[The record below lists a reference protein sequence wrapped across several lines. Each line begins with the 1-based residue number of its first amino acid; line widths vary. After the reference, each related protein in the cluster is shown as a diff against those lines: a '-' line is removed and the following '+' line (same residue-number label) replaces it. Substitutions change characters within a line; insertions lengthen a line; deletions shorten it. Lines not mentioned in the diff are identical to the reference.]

1 MIIPDLMLGGV
12 PIVLHAGAPEFSAEG
27 VEGASTV
34 RMSLGSLVKMTHW
47 SGKARGTISAT
58 GWMPPGLDGL
68 DYSQPLELR
77 STQPETIT
85 TAATSAALSSLPRSD
100 CAPWALALVG
110 QEWVRTTCSY
120 SAGIATATAVP
131 GATLYAIYWFPVYQV
146 FATKPSKGLS
156 VGSAAHSWQINW
168 EEA

>member
-1 MIIPDLMLGGV
+1 MTLPDLMLGGV
-12 PIVLHAGAPEFSAEG
+12 PIVLHAGAPEVFAEG

-34 RMSLGSLVKMTHW
+34 RMSLGALVKMTHW
-47 SGKARGTISAT
+47 SGKARGSISAN

-85 TAATSAALSSLPRSD
+85 TTASSVALSSAPRPD
-100 CAPWALALVG
+100 HEPWALALLG
-110 QEWVRTTCSY
+110 REWMRTGCHY
-120 SAGIATATAVP
+120 SAGVATADPVP
-131 GATLYAIYWFPVYQV
+131 GATLYAIYWLPVYQV
-146 FATKPSKGLS
+146 FATKPGKGLS
-156 VGSAAHSWQINW
+156 VGNAAHSWQLSW

>member
-1 MIIPDLMLGGV
+1 MTFPHLMLGGV

-34 RMSLGSLVKMTHW
+34 RMSLGALVKMTHW
-47 SGKARGTISAT
+47 TGKARGSITGN

-68 DYSQPLELR
+68 DYSQALELR

-85 TAATSAALSSLPRSD
+85 TPALSAALSSEPRPD
-100 CAPWALALVG
+100 YAPWALALVG
-110 QEWVRTTCSY
+110 KEWIKTACTY
-120 SAGIATATAVP
+120 AAGVATAAPVA
-131 GATLYAIYWFPVYQV
+131 GATLYVFYWLPVYQV
-146 FATKPSKGLS
+146 FATKPPKSLNSGA
-156 VGSAAHSWQINW
+156 AAHGWSLSW